1 MENVSTEQMSWGALT
16 AKLVALNLP
25 VFLLAAIVL
34 VAAVLRVGVRNV
46 FLPGWWR
53 LW

>member
-1 MENVSTEQMSWGALT
+1 MPPLRGDDARERERALQWRG
-16 AKLVALNLP
+16 LI
-25 VFLLAAIVL
+25 LLAAIVL